1 MDDTNNTV
9 VKQNGIE
16 RLDGDF
22 PRFLLNPFEVISPDD
37 PRYDSALTREE
48 LIAIEQKTAQQ

>member
-1 MDDTNNTV
+1 MDDVHNTALE
-9 VKQNGIE
+9 QNGVE

-22 PRFLLNPFEVISPDD
+22 PRFLLNPFQVIRPDD
-37 PRYDSALTREE
+37 PRYDSALTREQ